1 MLTPAQVR
9 SAWPIVTDATDAQL
23 TVALANAQTVVA
35 TDLSAEQYDDALGAV
50 AAHFARLRLEAGGS
64 VPSSSAGK
72 VRSASFANCCSSLS
86 CARKALASELR
97 SPRVFSRPRS
107 RVESTGSSSLRLRAR
122 AGVCARAACCRG

>member
-64 VPSSSAGK
+64 VPASSSGK
-72 VRSASFANCCSSLS
+72 VRSASFANHSVSL
-86 CARKALASELR
+86 ADIQADAASAFEADMRLTDPGRYYLR
-97 SPRVFSRPRS
+97 VYAGQNAGIPLYVGGSPC
-107 RVESTGSSSLRLRAR
+107 L
-122 AGVCARAACCRG
+122 